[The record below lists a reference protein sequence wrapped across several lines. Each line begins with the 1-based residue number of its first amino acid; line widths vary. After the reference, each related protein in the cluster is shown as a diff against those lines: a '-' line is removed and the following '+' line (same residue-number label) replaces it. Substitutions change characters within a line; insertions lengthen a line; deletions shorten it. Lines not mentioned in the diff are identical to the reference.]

1 VPFIMPS
8 GRIIPDIAQTGNA
21 TIVLEVPIDDENSAT
36 FSVRYGQRPIERMSR
51 VRETGFDDPEFYSED
66 DCKFRFT
73 RNDFAKQKR
82 AAMDASWS
90 GFRGIA
96 LEDAVIV
103 TSMGAIYDR
112 SLEHLVAADVA
123 VVHFRRRL
131 FEQAD
136 RVERGEAPIGVNID
150 HRCVTAID
158 APMPETGHWRTLV
171 PTHV

>member
-1 VPFIMPS
+1 MV
-8 GRIIPDIAQTGNA
+8 
-21 TIVLEVPIDDENSAT
+21 
-36 FSVRYGQRPIERMSR
+36 
-51 VRETGFDDPEFYSED
+51 
-66 DCKFRFT
+66 
-73 RNDFAKQKR
+73 
-82 AAMDASWS
+82 
-90 GFRGIA
+90 
-96 LEDAVIV
+96 
-103 TSMGAIYDR
+103 AIYDR